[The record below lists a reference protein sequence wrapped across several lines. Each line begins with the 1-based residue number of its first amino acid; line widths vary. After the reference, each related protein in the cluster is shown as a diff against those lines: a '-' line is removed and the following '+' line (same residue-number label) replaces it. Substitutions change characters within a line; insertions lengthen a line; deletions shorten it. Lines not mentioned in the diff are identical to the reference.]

1 MAGEAPSS
9 RRMTEAEKTMEG
21 LTMLRSL
28 LAGVSGLRNHQMRMD
43 VIGNNIANI
52 NTIGFKSGR
61 INFAE
66 ALSQTLAP
74 AGASYLNPMQIGLG
88 MKTTSIENLYN
99 QGSLEQTGVLTDLA
113 IEGDGFF
120 VLNAGDTQVLTRAGQ
135 FFFNADGKLVSHSG
149 LAVQGWQL
157 NDENKK
163 LGLGSGNL
171 SDISIDM
178 NMVSEAK
185 ETGNIWLTG
194 NLNAGL
200 KTTNEVWTLGSA
212 LTTGG
217 TNADATTALNSLDQ
231 VSTQLVDGD
240 TIEISGTNP
249 DGTAV
254 TATYTYS
261 SGDAVQSLLDAIN
274 NAFSGTTASMKDGK
288 IVLTDTEAGDS
299 STSIRLSNGAN
310 NTGQIDMA
318 NFVNSTAGETAE
330 TKTSVVVYDSL
341 GTSHNVI
348 LEFTK
353 TANNGEWTWSAKTTG
368 DEEITAGG
376 SGRATFNE
384 AGLLTSFTFDNG
396 ATRMTLDP
404 KNGAKAMEVDLHAE
418 SGEGRMG
425 LTQFNSLST
434 VNVKQQDGRAIGR
447 LINLTIDPK
456 GIINGAFS
464 NGEKVA
470 LAKIALAEVPNKSGL
485 MQLGEGL
492 YQTSMASGTQQVVA
506 LDSKSVTSIISG
518 SLEMSNVDV
527 SKEFTDM
534 ITTQRGFEANAR
546 VITTA
551 DQMLGE
557 LISLK
562 R

>member
-1 MAGEAPSS
+1 
-9 RRMTEAEKTMEG
+9 
-21 LTMLRSL
+21 MLRSL

-61 INFAE
+61 INFSE

-120 VLNAGDTQVLTRAGQ
+120 VLNGGDTRLLTRAGQ
-135 FFFNADGKLVSHSG
+135 FFFNSDGKLVNHSG
-149 LAVQGWQL
+149 LAVQGWTL

-185 ETGNIWLTG
+185 ETSNIWLSG

-212 LTTGG
+212 LTANGSD
-217 TNADATTALNSLDQ
+217 ADATTDLNSLDQ

-240 TIEISGTNP
+240 TIEITGTNP
-249 DGTAV
+249 DGSSV

-261 SGDAVQSLLDAIN
+261 SGDTVQSLLDAIN
-274 NAFSGTTASMKDGK
+274 NAFSGTTASMEDGK
-288 IVLTDTEAGDS
+288 IVLTDDVAGDS
-299 STSIRLSNGAN
+299 STSIRLTNGTN
-310 NTGQIDMA
+310 NTGHIDLA
-318 NFVNSTAGETAE
+318 NFVNTVAGETA
-330 TKTSVVVYDSL
+330 TAKTSVVVYDSL

-353 TANNGEWTWSAKTTG
+353 SATNGEWTWTAKTTG

-376 SGRATFNE
+376 SGRATFND

-396 ATRMTLDP
+396 ATQMVLDP
-404 KNGAKAMEVDLHAE
+404 KNGAKVLNVDLHAE

-425 LTQFNSLST
+425 LTQFNSLSS
-434 VNVKQQDGRAIGR
+434 VNVKQQDGRAVGR

-456 GIINGAFS
+456 GVINGTFS

-470 LAKIALAEVPNKSGL
+470 LAKIALAEVSNKSGL
-485 MQLGEGL
+485 MQLGEGM
-492 YQTSMASGTQQVVA
+492 YQSSMASGPEQIVE
-506 LDSKSVTSIISG
+506 LDDKSVTSVVSG

>member
-1 MAGEAPSS
+1 
-9 RRMTEAEKTMEG
+9 
-21 LTMLRSL
+21 MLRSL

-88 MKTTSIENLYN
+88 MKTTSIENLYS
-99 QGSLEQTGVLTDLA
+99 QGSLERTGVLTDLA

-120 VLNAGDTQVLTRAGQ
+120 ILNAGDTQMLTRAGQ
-135 FFFNADGKLVSHSG
+135 FFFDADGKLVNHSG

-157 NDENKK
+157 TDENKK

-185 ETGNIWLTG
+185 ETGNIWLSG

-200 KTTNEVWTLGSA
+200 KTTTEVWSLGSA

-217 TNADATTALNSLDQ
+217 ANADATTALNSLDQ

-249 DGTAV
+249 DGTEV
-254 TATYTYS
+254 SATYTYS
-261 SGDAVQSLLDAIN
+261 SGDTVQNLLDAIN
-274 NAFSGTTASMKDGK
+274 NAFSGVTATMQDGK
-288 IVLTDTEAGDS
+288 IVLTDAEAGDS
-299 STSIRLSNGAN
+299 STTIRLTNGAN
-310 NTGQIDMA
+310 NTGRIDLA
-318 NFVNSTAGETAE
+318 NFVNTTPGETAKV
-330 TKTSVVVYDSL
+330 KTSVVVYDSL
-341 GTSHNVI
+341 GSSHNVI

-353 TANNGEWTWSAKTTG
+353 TANNGEWTWTAKTTG
-368 DEEITAGG
+368 DEEITAGS

-384 AGLLTSFTFDNG
+384 AGSLTSFTFDDG
-396 ATRMTLDP
+396 ATKMTLDP
-404 KNGAKAMEVDLHAE
+404 KNGAKVMDVDLHAE

-434 VNVKQQDGRAIGR
+434 VNVKQQDGRAVGR
-447 LINLTIDPK
+447 LVNLTIDPK
-456 GIINGAFS
+456 GVINGTFS

-485 MQLGEGL
+485 MQLGEGM
-492 YQTSMASGTQQVVA
+492 YQSSMASGAQQVVE
-506 LDSKSVTSIISG
+506 LDDKSVTSIVSG

-527 SKEFTDM
+527 AKEFTDM

-546 VITTA
+546 VITTS
-551 DQMLGE
+551 DQMLSE

>member
-1 MAGEAPSS
+1 
-9 RRMTEAEKTMEG
+9 
-21 LTMLRSL
+21 MLRSL

-61 INFAE
+61 INFSE

-88 MKTTSIENLYN
+88 MKTTSIENIYS

-113 IEGDGFF
+113 IQGDGFF

-135 FFFNADGKLVSHSG
+135 FFFDADGKLVNHSG

-185 ETGNIWLTG
+185 ETKNVWLSG

-200 KTTNEVWTLGSA
+200 KTTTEVWSLGST
-212 LTTGG
+212 LTAGG
-217 TNADATTALNSLDQ
+217 SNADATTALNSLDQ
-231 VSTQLVDGD
+231 VSTPLVDGD
-240 TIEISGTNP
+240 TIEITGTNP
-249 DGTAV
+249 DGSTV
-254 TATYTYS
+254 SATYTYTA
-261 SGDAVQSLLDAIN
+261 GDTIQNLLDAIN
-274 NAFSGTTASMKDGK
+274 NAFSGTTATMQDGK
-288 IVLTDTEAGDS
+288 IVLTDAQAGDS
-299 STSIRLSNGAN
+299 STSIRLTNGAN
-310 NTGQIDMA
+310 NTGQIDLP
-318 NFVNSTAGETAE
+318 NFVNTTPGETAKA
-330 TKTSVVVYDSL
+330 KTSVVVYDSL

-353 TANNGEWTWSAKTTG
+353 SADNNEWTWTAKTTG
-368 DEEITAGG
+368 DEEITSGG

-384 AGLLTSFTFDNG
+384 AGMLTSFTFDNG
-396 ATRMTLDP
+396 ATQMVLDP
-404 KNGAKAMEVDLHAE
+404 KNGAKVMNVDLHAE

-434 VNVKQQDGRAIGR
+434 VNVKQQDGRAVGR

-456 GIINGAFS
+456 GVINGTFS

-470 LAKIALAEVPNKSGL
+470 LAKIALAEVSNKSGL

-492 YQTSMASGTQQVVA
+492 YQASMASGPEQVVE
-506 LDSKSVTSIISG
+506 LDDKSITSIVSG

-534 ITTQRGFEANAR
+534 ITTQRGFEANAQ

-551 DQMLGE
+551 DQMLQE
-557 LISLK
+557 LIRLK

>member
-1 MAGEAPSS
+1 
-9 RRMTEAEKTMEG
+9 
-21 LTMLRSL
+21 MLRSL

-66 ALSQTLAP
+66 ALSQTLSP

-88 MKTTSIENLYN
+88 MKTTSIENIYS

-120 VLNAGDTQVLTRAGQ
+120 VLNAGDTRVLTRAGQ
-135 FFFNADGKLVSHSG
+135 FFFNADGKLVNHSG

-157 NDENKK
+157 TDENKK

-185 ETGNIWLTG
+185 ETNNIWLSG

-200 KTTNEVWTLGSA
+200 KTTTEVWTLGSA
-212 LTTGG
+212 LTANGV
-217 TNADATTALNSLDQ
+217 NADATTALNSLDQ

-254 TATYTYS
+254 TATYTYTA
-261 SGDAVQSLLDAIN
+261 GDTVQNLLDAIN
-274 NAFSGTTASMKDGK
+274 NAFNGATATMQDGK
-288 IVLTDTEAGDS
+288 IVLTDTQAGDS
-299 STSIRLSNGAN
+299 STTIRLTNGAN
-310 NTGQIDMA
+310 NTGRIDLA
-318 NFVNSTAGETAE
+318 NFVNTTTGETA
-330 TKTSVVVYDSL
+330 TAKTSVVVYDSL
-341 GTSHNVI
+341 GTSHNII

-353 TANNGEWTWSAKTTG
+353 TANNGEWTWTAKTTG
-368 DEEITAGG
+368 DEEITSGS
-376 SGRATFNE
+376 SGRATFDE

-396 ATRMTLDP
+396 ATQLTLDP
-404 KNGAKAMEVDLHAE
+404 KNGAKTMNIDLHAE

-434 VNVKQQDGRAIGR
+434 VNVKQQDGRAVGR
-447 LINLTIDPK
+447 LINLTIDSK
-456 GIINGAFS
+456 GVINGTFS
-464 NGEKVA
+464 NGEKMA
-470 LAKIALAEVPNKSGL
+470 LAKIALAEVSNKSGL

-492 YQTSMASGTQQVVA
+492 YQASMASGPEQVVE
-506 LDSKSVTSIISG
+506 LDDKSVTSIVSG

-551 DQMLGE
+551 DQMLDE
-557 LISLK
+557 LIRLK